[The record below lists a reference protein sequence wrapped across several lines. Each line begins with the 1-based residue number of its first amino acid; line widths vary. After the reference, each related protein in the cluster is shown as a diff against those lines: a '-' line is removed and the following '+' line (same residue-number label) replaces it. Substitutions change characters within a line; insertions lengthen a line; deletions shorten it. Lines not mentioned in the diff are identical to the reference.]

1 MKLFQ
6 GSTET
11 SLEYTRSRK
20 IIEFVN
26 ELEGCTS
33 TYTKNSLSKKKVT
46 ELITSKFKKI
56 PELTNVTAS
65 VKAIDSV
72 VKYTVIRVNK
82 INKELDQRNI
92 SNDIYRQNA
101 ILESLH
107 ISPEKIQEDAPDKQ
121 GITKPNKIIRDYYH
135 DAQRELFNRIHIKCD
150 DVGYVTG
157 KDGQRLSTLQFCN
170 RIDKYSLT
178 YVPTNS
184 PDSPNVK
191 SGNEGSITTTT
202 RSREETLKIVRL
214 VLDILCCR
222 IYSEFAI
229 PNNIHTYVG
238 WKQWTEHIQV
248 IASFAT
254 LLTILEIEGI
264 QLGGSYLDQH

>member
-1 MKLFQ
+1 M
-6 GSTET
+6 
-11 SLEYTRSRK
+11 SLVETRSRK
-20 IIEFVN
+20 IIDFVN

-46 ELITSKFKKI
+46 ELITSKLKKNL
-56 PELTNVTAS
+56 PELTNVSAS
-65 VKAIDSV
+65 VKESAIESV

-121 GITKPNKIIRDYYH
+121 GITKPNKIIHDYYH

-157 KDGQRLSTLQFCN
+157 KDGQRVSTLQFCN

-191 SGNEGSITTTT
+191 GSITTTT
-202 RSREETLKIVRL
+202 RSREDTLKICRL

-222 IYSEFAI
+222 IYSEFAN
-229 PNNIHTYVG
+229 PNNIHKYDG